1 MCQKGNLNVTV
12 KHKINILTPEKN
24 SLGLYYHFWNFFF
37 IFQKDFKDLGIQI
50 EFFSSITEKIYDAD
64 FIFLNS
70 KSIPKHNQKVDINY
84 LKKIYFKNRNLY
96 WFDTRDSA
104 GTTQFEVLPFVKKYI
119 KKQFYINKKIYTQEL
134 KGGRF
139 YTDFYSRKYN
149 LKDAI
154 EYDQETLNEK
164 YTSKLILG
172 WNLGASFF

>member
-1 MCQKGNLNVTV
+1 M
-12 KHKINILTPEKN
+12 
-24 SLGLYYHFWNFFF
+24 
-37 IFQKDFKDLGIQI
+37 
-50 EFFSSITEKIYDAD
+50 
-64 FIFLNS
+64 
-70 KSIPKHNQKVDINY
+70 
-84 LKKIYFKNRNLY
+84 
-96 WFDTRDSA
+96 
-104 GTTQFEVLPFVKKYI
+104 LPFVKKYI

-172 WNLGASFF
+172 WNLEPLFLMKLTLLNLTIF

>member
-1 MCQKGNLNVTV
+1 M
-12 KHKINILTPEKN
+12 
-24 SLGLYYHFWNFFF
+24 
-37 IFQKDFKDLGIQI
+37 
-50 EFFSSITEKIYDAD
+50 
-64 FIFLNS
+64 NS

-139 YTDFYSRKYN
+139 YTDYYSRKYN

-164 YTSKLILG
+164 YTSCVG
-172 WNLGASFF
+172 